1 LVGFCHG
8 VMNTDN
14 MSMLGLTLDYG
25 PYGFMDTFN
34 ARHICN
40 HTDTGGRYAWNAQP
54 AVAHWNLYRL
64 AGSLMVLGCD
74 GESLHDCINPFE
86 ADFLGAFYQGLARK
100 FGLREWRDGD
110 NALGDAWWALL
121 QAQSA
126 DFTLAFRHLA
136 DIDERPE
143 AFLSLFSDRSAAQA
157 WLDRYQARLGE
168 QAWPAR
174 ERRADMLGANP
185 LYVLRN
191 HLAQRAIE
199 AAQQGDASEIDR
211 LLSLLRDPYTERP
224 GMQDYAMPPPADAQG
239 IAVSCS
245 S

>member
-1 LVGFCHG
+1 
-8 VMNTDN
+8 
-14 MSMLGLTLDYG
+14 
-25 PYGFMDTFN
+25 
-34 ARHICN
+34 
-40 HTDTGGRYAWNAQP
+40 
-54 AVAHWNLYRL
+54 
-64 AGSLMVLGCD
+64 MVLGCD
-74 GESLHDCINPFE
+74 GESLHDCIKPFE

-174 ERRADMLGANP
+174 ERRADML
-185 LYVLRN
+185 RN
-191 HLAQRAIE
+191 VRSRRRNKATPPRSIVCCHCCAILIPSVPVCRTTPCRHRRTPRASPSV
-199 AAQQGDASEIDR
+199 AR
-211 LLSLLRDPYTERP
+211 LDE
-224 GMQDYAMPPPADAQG
+224 
-239 IAVSCS
+239 
-245 S
+245 